1 MGLLP
6 RVSAGKKAA
15 VRVPMA
21 GQPIP
26 GAEEV
31 AQLRADPYRFDFVIA
46 GRAAGN
52 WSVTYADW
60 RRRRQGAEALLVS
73 G

>member
-6 RVSAGKKAA
+6 RVSAGKEAA
-15 VRVPMA
+15 VRGPTA
-21 GQPIP
+21 GWPIP

-31 AQLRADPYRFDFVIA
+31 AQLRVDPYRFDFVIA
-46 GRAAGN
+46 GRIAGN
-52 WSVTYADW
+52 WSVTYADR
-60 RRRRQGAEALLVS
+60 RRRRQGAETLLVS